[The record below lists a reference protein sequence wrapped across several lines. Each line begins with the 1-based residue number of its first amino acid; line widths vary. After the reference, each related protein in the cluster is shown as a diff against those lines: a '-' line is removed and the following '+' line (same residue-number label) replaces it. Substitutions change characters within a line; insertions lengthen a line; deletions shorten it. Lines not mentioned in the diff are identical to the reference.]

1 MRAGTR
7 PSQSERP
14 PNSAEPTS
22 SPAILSVPAAVWSQA
37 RLQTTLHSP
46 VALSATT
53 DVSKLQAEQLLQ
65 WDSAVRMSSCQACP
79 AWRALPAVVPLLRPP
94 DLLAELLARL
104 LAAVVA
110 RTVVCEHRAVYGG
123 GEGGLAEEEDEQQP
137 SLEQPE
143 PADRE

>member
-46 VALSATT
+46 AALSATT

-65 WDSAVRMSSCQACP
+65 WDSAVRAFP
-79 AWRALPAVVPLLRPP
+79 VWRALPAVVPLLRPP

-143 PADRE
+143 PADSKESDK